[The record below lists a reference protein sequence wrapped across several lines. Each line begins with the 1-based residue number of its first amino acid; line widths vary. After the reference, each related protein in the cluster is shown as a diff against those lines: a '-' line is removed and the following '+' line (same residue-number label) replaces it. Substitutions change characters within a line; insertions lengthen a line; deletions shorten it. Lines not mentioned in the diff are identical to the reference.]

1 MSKWLNGFAV
11 FDTQSLENP
20 FVKDSGNEIS
30 VEDVAFSADEKLLAT
45 MDRNGLTTLWD
56 VKQRKTIGGC
66 KVPAP
71 ALMCRRSLQ
80 WAGSSAWFI
89 AMGKPLYIVVLYGGE
104 APVYGTSLCEAG
116 DVLIQLAGAQA
127 LRNTGGTKLGAP
139 RRGWIAVTTACLR
152 PREERRGSAKR
163 RAEKHMPDYFRIAS
177 RAKPAARDR
186 GFESISLQQP
196 VCLSGEP

>member
-1 MSKWLNGFAV
+1 MER
-11 FDTQSLENP
+11 LERRVGLCGGP
-20 FVKDSGNEIS
+20 PPGGNM
-30 VEDVAFSADEKLLAT
+30 V
-45 MDRNGLTTLWD
+45 RLWD
-56 VKQRKTIGGC
+56 SQTGVRLREWHFG
-66 KVPAP
+66 AP
-71 ALMCRRSLQ
+71 PETAFF
-80 WAGSSAWFI
+80 AGSNH
-89 AMGKPLYIVVLYGGE
+89 IVVLSGGE
-104 APVYGTSLCEAG
+104 ALVYGTSLCEAG